1 MFNLKVTV
9 LATIAAATASSS
21 ISIYYTAK
29 YKDAVYTQRIAEI
42 ERIANE
48 ALRQEREHATQVEH
62 ELLAT
67 RDKLELAYAENEKRT
82 KALLNKYN
90 SAISA
95 GHRLRDPGSRSSC
108 QNASSTNSSSTTS
121 TSGGTGT
128 ELSEEASRFLLHEAA
143 RADTVVEQ
151 LNLCKAWARTVK
163 ELLDRYQANQ
173 ANQDKP

>member
-1 MFNLKVTV
+1 MFDVRIIA
-9 LATIAAATASSS
+9 LATIAAAAASSA
-21 ISIYYTAK
+21 ISIHFTAK
-29 YKDAVYTQRIAEI
+29 YKDAIYAQRIAEI

-48 ALRQEREHATQVEH
+48 ALQQERERATQVEH
-62 ELLAT
+62 ELLTT

-108 QNASSTNSSSTTS
+108 QNTSSTDSSSTAS
-121 TSGGTGT
+121 TTGGTGT
-128 ELSEEASRFLLHEAA
+128 ELSEEASRFLLSEAA

-151 LNLCKAWARTVK
+151 LNLCKSWAKEVK
-163 ELLDRYQANQ
+163 ELLDKYS
-173 ANQDKP
+173 QDKP